1 MKKLVSVLLV
11 LTLLLAFAA
20 CGSTNDESSSSAP
33 QQTSAS
39 NSAPAEESSR
49 TNDSSAS
56 GEGAGGSNSS
66 FTPAETGANALVVYF
81 SWSGNT
87 ENVAKAIQSLFR
99 AKRIPTFLKSYPPRR
114 TAMITIPFWMWRGRN
129 SAATPAPPFPAA
141 SKTSS
146 STT

>member
-1 MKKLVSVLLV
+1 MKKTLFLFYWYSRCCSLLRPAAV
-11 LTLLLAFAA
+11 RMMKALPLPRSRRALPIPRPPKNQAGQTILPRPAKARAARILLPRPPKQ
-20 CGSTNDESSSSAP
+20 AP
-33 QQTSAS
+33 THW
-39 NSAPAEESSR
+39 
-49 TNDSSAS
+49 
-56 GEGAGGSNSS
+56 S
-66 FTPAETGANALVVYF
+66 FTF

-87 ENVAKAIQSLFR
+87 ENVAKAIQSQTDSD
-99 AKRIPTFLKSYPPRR
+99 IFLKSYPPRR

>member
-81 SWSGNT
+81 SCRATPKMSPKPFK
-87 ENVAKAIQSLFR
+87 AKP
-99 AKRIPTFLKSYPPRR
+99 IPTFLKSYPPRR